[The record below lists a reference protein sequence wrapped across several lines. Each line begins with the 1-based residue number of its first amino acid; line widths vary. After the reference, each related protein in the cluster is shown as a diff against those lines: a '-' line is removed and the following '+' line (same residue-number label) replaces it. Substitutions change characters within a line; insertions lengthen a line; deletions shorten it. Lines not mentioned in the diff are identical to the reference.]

1 MELYDKL
8 DSPDQDE
15 LREHFNTVTTD
26 DELGTYIFDKENS
39 NEDVKAKLNA
49 LDDEDQE
56 KFASAVKETRLISIL
71 STEDSENP
79 E

>member
-49 LDDEDQE
+49 LDDED
-56 KFASAVKETRLISIL
+56 
-71 STEDSENP
+71 
-79 E
+79 